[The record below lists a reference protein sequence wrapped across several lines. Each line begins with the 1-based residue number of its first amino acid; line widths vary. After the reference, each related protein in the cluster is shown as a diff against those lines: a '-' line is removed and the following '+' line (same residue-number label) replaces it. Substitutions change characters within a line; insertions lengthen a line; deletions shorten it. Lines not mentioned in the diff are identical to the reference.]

1 MSWCCPKCME
11 PLIQQDKIF
20 RCAQN
25 HQYDQARQGYLNL
38 LLANQ
43 KNSRNPGDSDTMID
57 ARKAFLRA
65 GFYAPLVGALQQ
77 AVCANVN
84 KSAGCQLLDLGCGEG
99 YYLEKI
105 VASLGGSA
113 TAYGVD
119 ISKPAVRRAAVAGRQ
134 LQAKCEG
141 LALFYAVASTHAIPL
156 EDNCIDIAL
165 NVFAPFD
172 GQEVLRVLRRGG
184 LLVRVSPAERH
195 LFQLKEKLYAEVR
208 QHEKPAALNGFSIR
222 TEQRLQFLIKL
233 PNAAAIESLLAMTPL
248 AWNGDPEARVAL
260 VGYEELSVEADFY
273 IQVLEPEEMCQ
284 Q

>member
-1 MSWCCPKCME
+1 MTWCCPKCME

-20 RCAQN
+20 RCEQN

-65 GFYAPLVGALQQ
+65 GFYAPLVETLQY
-77 AVCANVN
+77 VVRTNVN

-105 VASLGGSA
+105 AASLGGSA
-113 TAYGVD
+113 VAYGVD
-119 ISKPAVRRAAVAGRQ
+119 ISKPAVRRAAVAGKQ
-134 LQAKCEG
+134 LQANCDG
-141 LALFYAVASTHAIPL
+141 LALRYAVASTFAVPL
-156 EDNCIDIAL
+156 EDNSIDIAL

-172 GQEVLRVLRRGG
+172 EQEALRVLRSDGV
-184 LLVRVSPAERH
+184 LVRVSPAERH
-195 LFQLKEKLYAEVR
+195 LFQLKEKLYADVR
-208 QHEKPAALNGFSIR
+208 LHEKPLALEGFSIR

-248 AWNGDPEARVAL
+248 AWHGDPEARIAL
-260 VGYEELSVEADFY
+260 VGSGELSVEADFY
-273 IQVLEPEEMCQ
+273 IQILAPKEVCEQ
-284 Q
+284 